1 MPSAY
6 TQKPQCSNPEVL
18 APETWSPTLW
28 CAGRKL
34 LETSDTIGTFARP
47 AKPIILYEFE
57 GCPFC
62 RKVLSGPRRVLLPIP
77 LECLGFLHLQCE
89 NTPQIYL
96 SIDCRFRLEPLNP
109 KSINI

>member
-6 TQKPQCSNPEVL
+6 TRRTQFLNLEVN
-18 APETWSPTLW
+18 APSLW
-28 CAGRKL
+28 RAGRKL

-62 RKVLSGPRRVLLPIP
+62 RKVLSGPRRVLRPMPHDCIECFHLNVDTPPIYYNQVP
-77 LECLGFLHLQCE
+77 V
-89 NTPQIYL
+89 
-96 SIDCRFRLEPLNP
+96 
-109 KSINI
+109 